1 MEVLGIVIAAL
12 GTIVIVY
19 LVVYTIPNLLMR
31 AVRSVKRRR
40 AANAVSDESE
50 PADTY
55 EIYISLRAA

>member
-19 LVVYTIPNLLMR
+19 LVVYTIPQLLMR
-31 AVRSVKRRR
+31 AVRSMKRRR
-40 AANAVSDESE
+40 ATRADSEQPE